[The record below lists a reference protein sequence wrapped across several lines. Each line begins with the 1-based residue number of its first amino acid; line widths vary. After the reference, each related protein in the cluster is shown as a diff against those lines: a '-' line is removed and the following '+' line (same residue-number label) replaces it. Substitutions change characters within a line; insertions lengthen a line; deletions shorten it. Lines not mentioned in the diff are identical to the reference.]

1 MIRIRSSIVS
11 GSIRSSMV
19 SGSICEGASGGDRSA
34 GRRPRTIATGNGL
47 HRKSATDARSR
58 PSVNTHGPIAHPS
71 ASHERQA
78 AHSG

>member
-1 MIRIRSSIVS
+1 MASRMSRIRSSVVG
-11 GSIRSSMV
+11 GSTQ
-19 SGSICEGASGGDRSA
+19 EGASGGERRA
-34 GRRPRTIATGNGL
+34 GLRPRTIATGNGL